1 MRLAIEQSWNV
12 IADVRKEID
21 GANALLASAAP
32 VALRICPLANDSV
45 GLNRLVDGSDDELA
59 VYLDAVGDAKLK

>member
-1 MRLAIEQSWNV
+1 MGPTRFWPPPARL
-12 IADVRKEID
+12 
-21 GANALLASAAP
+21 
-32 VALRICPLANDSV
+32 ALRICLLANDSV